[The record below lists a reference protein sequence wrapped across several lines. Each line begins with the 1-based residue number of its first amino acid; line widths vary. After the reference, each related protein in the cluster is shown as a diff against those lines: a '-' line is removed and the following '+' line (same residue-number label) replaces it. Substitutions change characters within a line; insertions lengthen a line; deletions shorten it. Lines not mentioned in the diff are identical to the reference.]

1 MKNFAKLL
9 IAVSVTLLFTVNI
22 FGAEADADF
31 SSEIYSAEEFDVD
44 SIIGAIPDE
53 AAEKLPQGDVFDP
66 AEFSENFSAEYFF
79 SLIWDAF
86 VSAFFGVLKPFSATM
101 GLILIASVLS
111 AMKGTLNNGSL
122 SALLE
127 FVSGLCIML
136 TLYSAILPLVES
148 VRLYLTQLSGFIGA
162 MVPVM
167 IAIGTAGGNISASA
181 VSANAMMLGV
191 ALVEALAVG
200 GLFPVLQL
208 DFGLSIASGFGG
220 IKLGGISK
228 IVRNSFTWIMGLVSA
243 VISAVMSFQTS
254 IASRA
259 DSLSM
264 RAVRFA
270 ASNAVP
276 VVGSM
281 ASDAVG
287 AVAGSIG
294 LIKGTVGWVGVVVI
308 VILIVP
314 VTVNIILTRFFV
326 NLSCTVAEIAGLE
339 REKEILSQ
347 MCGLLGFLAAVCF
360 IASLMFVY
368 ALALFAKSGAALL

>member
-1 MKNFAKLL
+1 MKYFIKLWT
-9 IAVSVTLLFTVNI
+9 AVSVTLLFAVNV
-22 FGAEADADF
+22 FAAEADAQF
-31 SSEIYSAEEFDVD
+31 SSEIYSAEEFDID

-53 AAEKLPQGDVFDP
+53 AAEKLPSGDMFDP
-66 AEFSENFSAEYFF
+66 TKFSENFSAEYFL
-79 SLIWDAF
+79 SIIWDIF
-86 VSAFFGVLKPFSATM
+86 ISAFSGVIKPFSATL
-101 GLILIASVLS
+101 GLIIIASVLS
-111 AMKGTLNNGSL
+111 AMKRGLSNSSL
-122 SALLE
+122 STLLE

-136 TLYSAILPLVES
+136 ILYSTILPLVEN
-148 VRLYLTQLSGFIGA
+148 VKQYLTELLGFIGA

-191 ALVEALAVG
+191 ALVETLAAG

-228 IVRNSFTWIMGLVSA
+228 IVRNGFTWIMGLVSA

-270 ASNAVP
+270 ASSTVP

-294 LIKGTVGWVGVVVI
+294 LIKGTVGWVGVI
-308 VILIVP
+308 VIIILTVP
-314 VTVNIILTRFFV
+314 VTMNIILTRLFV
-326 NLSCTVAEIAGLE
+326 SISCAAAEIAGLE

-347 MCGLLGFLAAVCF
+347 ICGLLGFLAAVCF

-368 ALALFAKSGAALL
+368 ALALFAKSSAALL